1 MLKGIIALKQVN
13 TTVPT
18 ELQGRYSNVTMVT
31 KAQRGLGTHLRSHSC
46 VRAGI
51 QVLRLALK
59 PCSNSCLNLLLAC
72 WGGLPP
78 SMAPTLATMH

>member
-18 ELQGRYSNVTMVT
+18 ELQGRYSIVTMAT
-31 KAQRGLGTHLRSHSC
+31 KAQRSLGTHLRSHSC
-46 VRAGI
+46 GTAGI

-59 PCSNSCLNLLLAC
+59 PCS
-72 WGGLPP
+72 
-78 SMAPTLATMH
+78 